1 MLYRLTRSWEGAC
14 AFWRARTSSGPAQPA
29 TSPAHSAVRRF
40 RWLLLAGGLFAGAA
54 MAQSA
59 DLVVNHADSPDP
71 GPAGGIFTYTL
82 RIDNNGPNGAT
93 GVTLTDTLPVGSTFV
108 DVATTAGT
116 CSQAAGVVD
125 CTLGNIPFNSNQTV
139 TIRVRL
145 PSAGVWTNTATA
157 GSATSDP
164 NTSNNVNSVQ
174 DTTATQAADLALVA
188 TPSTAN
194 VVAGQAYSYALQA
207 ANNGPNAADGSQ
219 RITFTVPAGASIT
232 SVPTGTGWSC
242 TPSGGYPLS
251 SGNVTCTRTG
261 TLASG
266 ASASVLTVPAV
277 SNVNGTVTAAF
288 AIDGIKPDNSAM
300 PDGNTSNNTTSADVT
315 STSGADV
322 SITKTAASSNVAQ
335 GANVV
340 YTLTPRLN
348 GGVSLAGQPVTVTD
362 TLGAGLSFVSA
373 VGTGW
378 VCDAT
383 ITCTRTEYTG
393 ANFSNMPT
401 ITVTATANSAGTLGN
416 TAGISTAL
424 PDPVPA
430 NNSASVNVTASND
443 ADMQLTKTASIN
455 PVVPNQAFNY
465 TLTARNTG
473 PLAVPNGQT
482 ITITDQV
489 PAGVRLDSLVS
500 ATGWTCDALP
510 FTGPGNW
517 ACSRSTGLNANTNAP
532 AVTVS
537 AVLTGTGTATN
548 NACVALGAGVRVD
561 SNGANNCVG
570 VGVTSTATEADL
582 RVVSKT
588 AAPDPV
594 VAGQNLT
601 YVITVDNVGPAA
613 ATNVVVSDTLGSL
626 VNTGGFQSAV
636 ASQGSCT
643 PNAVTNGT
651 SQNLSCNLGTLNSGA
666 QATVTVV
673 VRPSIAVSGP
683 RTNTA
688 TVRSTDVG
696 DPNQANNSG
705 SVTSQVT
712 AIVDVTVAKTAT
724 PSTVAAGAPITF
736 VATIGN
742 TGPSTAQ
749 TVQMVDTLPSN
760 AAFIDVVSV
769 SGGGSCA
776 PIAAG
781 TVGGTLTCNWA
792 SINSGSQ
799 QTVNYRMRP
808 LGSATGSTVVNSVAA
823 TTATAESNAAN
834 NSATTSTPVTA
845 AQLDILVNK
854 VDSADPVD
862 LGQNTTY
869 TITVNNSGP
878 SFGTNVVMTDIFP
891 APGSSPTA
899 TFSYQGALTVNAG
912 GACTE
917 PTMGATSG
925 TLTCSFPGLSSGQS
939 ATITYVM
946 RAETLTVAG
955 ATSGTAFNQA
965 SVVVEETETTMAN
978 NVVTHDTTARRFTVA
993 TDLALSK
1000 TAAAGPLAPG
1010 AAIDYTLVVTN
1021 NGPLASDGAQVVD
1034 VLPPGVNFVSGAG
1047 CVNAAGTVRCAVGA
1061 LAVRASRTFTIS
1073 TTLASPYSGAR
1084 PLVNTATLDAP
1095 GDTNPGNNTASATTA
1110 VSNLPASSI
1119 PTLSEWGL
1127 ILLAALLGLMAWQ
1140 HPAMGRRR

>member
-125 CTLGNIPFNSNQTV
+125 CSLGNIPFNSNQTV

-207 ANNGPNAADGSQ
+207 ANNGPNAADGSL

-300 PDGNTSNNTTSADVT
+300 PDGNTPNNTTSADVT

-517 ACSRSTGLNANTNAP
+517 TCSRSTGLNANTNAP
-532 AVTVS
+532 AITVS

-712 AIVDVTVAKTAT
+712 AIVDVTAAKTAT

-749 TVQMVDTLPSN
+749 TVQMVDTLPPN

-776 PIAAG
+776 PITAG

-823 TTATAESNAAN
+823 TTATAESNTAN

-862 LGQNTTY
+862 LGQSTTY

-1061 LAVRASRTFTIS
+1061 LAVGASRTFTIS